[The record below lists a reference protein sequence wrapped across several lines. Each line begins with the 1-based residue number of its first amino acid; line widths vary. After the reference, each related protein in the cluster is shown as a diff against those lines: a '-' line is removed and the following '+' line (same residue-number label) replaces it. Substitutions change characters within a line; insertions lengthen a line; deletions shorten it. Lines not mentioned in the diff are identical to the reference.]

1 MRIIK
6 FRGKSLNTKM
16 WVYGDLNHRGKR
28 TFIEYEVDCKTIG
41 QFIGK
46 TDKEG
51 TEIYEHDIISVNGK
65 YPKLVKYIDEYAC
78 FCLANISDLNKEWMN
93 PWQQIS
99 PDWWNDF
106 KREIRVIGN
115 AFDNPE
121 LMKARKHYFTHELK
135 YDNGVEKTL
144 TLPAM
149 KFLSVRTWDK
159 VRDYIR
165 FHDDLGHLWDERM
178 RRCDTERVGRVVN
191 HFQNDDNAYFMVIN
205 APNTEVHLI
214 TGEIGICSLLTGQRG
229 HFELPRVSYQ
239 TSKGNVVLF
248 PDEIMP
254 VDINLLQQE
263 INEGYIMLSDGRYL
277 PPKEAVQQ
285 CYNAF
290 GIRVGLGDNWEDIYD
305 GWNKEM
311 K

>member
-1 MRIIK
+1 MNMPYKTSRDYQLLKKLLDEGKEIVCFTDFPIDNRI
-6 FRGKSLNTKM
+6 FRD
-16 WVYGDLNHRGKR
+16 V
-28 TFIEYEVDCKTIG
+28 C
-41 QFIGK
+41 
-46 TDKEG
+46 
-51 TEIYEHDIISVNGK
+51 
-65 YPKLVKYIDEYAC
+65 
-78 FCLANISDLNKEWMN
+78 
-93 PWQQIS
+93 
-99 PDWWNDF
+99 
-106 KREIRVIGN
+106 
-115 AFDNPE
+115 
-121 LMKARKHYFTHELK
+121 KARKIGEGRY
-135 YDNGVEKTL
+135 
-144 TLPAM
+144 
-149 KFLSVRTWDK
+149 SVTCRGCEYASFW
-159 VRDYIR
+159 
-165 FHDDLGHLWDERM
+165 E
-178 RRCDTERVGRVVN
+178 N
-191 HFQNDDNAYFMVIN
+191 HNYKWTFED
-205 APNTEVHLI
+205 
-214 TGEIGICSLLTGQRG
+214 EIGICSLLTGQRG

>member
-1 MRIIK
+1 
-6 FRGKSLNTKM
+6 
-16 WVYGDLNHRGKR
+16 
-28 TFIEYEVDCKTIG
+28 
-41 QFIGK
+41 
-46 TDKEG
+46 
-51 TEIYEHDIISVNGK
+51 
-65 YPKLVKYIDEYAC
+65 
-78 FCLANISDLNKEWMN
+78 MN
-93 PWQQIS
+93 Q
-99 PDWWNDF
+99 
-106 KREIRVIGN
+106 
-115 AFDNPE
+115 
-121 LMKARKHYFTHELK
+121 KAK
-135 YDNGVEKTL
+135 
-144 TLPAM
+144 
-149 KFLSVRTWDK
+149 
-159 VRDYIR
+159 DYIR
-165 FHDDLGHLWDERM
+165 RNTLDLESDNRMDSTGYVQYAISEAKAYAAIAIAEEGM

>member
-1 MRIIK
+1 MNFRVWRIYNHKIGVIVILEMIYYSANP
-6 FRGKSLNTKM
+6 FCITSSHSLVPKM
-16 WVYGDLNHRGKR
+16 SQ
-28 TFIEYEVDCKTIG
+28 IIMEP
-41 QFIGK
+41 
-46 TDKEG
+46 
-51 TEIYEHDIISVNGK
+51 DIIS
-65 YPKLVKYIDEYAC
+65 
-78 FCLANISDLNKEWMN
+78 
-93 PWQQIS
+93 
-99 PDWWNDF
+99 
-106 KREIRVIGN
+106 
-115 AFDNPE
+115 
-121 LMKARKHYFTHELK
+121 YFIPCS
-135 YDNGVEKTL
+135 YRQ
-144 TLPAM
+144 

>member
-1 MRIIK
+1 MRMIK
-6 FRGKSLNTKM
+6 FRA
-16 WVYGDLNHRGKR
+16 KR
-28 TFIEYEVDCKTIG
+28 
-41 QFIGK
+41 
-46 TDKEG
+46 
-51 TEIYEHDIISVNGK
+51 VNGGEW
-65 YPKLVKYIDEYAC
+65 VKSMT
-78 FCLANISDLNKEWMN
+78 ISYGTIKRKMYNVFFEVEPNKWVGVIPETVC
-93 PWQQIS
+93 QFS
-99 PDWWNDF
+99 
-106 KREIRVIGN
+106 EIT
-115 AFDNPE
+115 D
-121 LMKARKHYFTHELK
+121 
-135 YDNGVEKTL
+135 
-144 TLPAM
+144 
-149 KFLSVRTWDK
+149 
-159 VRDYIR
+159 
-165 FHDDLGHLWDERM
+165 
-178 RRCDTERVGRVVN
+178 
-191 HFQNDDNAYFMVIN
+191 FMVIN

-277 PPKEAVQQ
+277 PPKETVQQ

-305 GWNKEM
+305 SWNKEM

>member
-1 MRIIK
+1 MNQKAKDYIRRNTLDLESDNRMDSTGYVQYAISEAKAYAAIAIAEEGMRQ
-6 FRGKSLNTKM
+6 
-16 WVYGDLNHRGKR
+16 
-28 TFIEYEVDCKTIG
+28 KTI
-41 QFIGK
+41 
-46 TDKEG
+46 E
-51 TEIYEHDIISVNGK
+51 
-65 YPKLVKYIDEYAC
+65 A
-78 FCLANISDLNKEWMN
+78 
-93 PWQQIS
+93 
-99 PDWWNDF
+99 F
-106 KREIRVIGN
+106 KFAVDG
-115 AFDNPE
+115 
-121 LMKARKHYFTHELK
+121 L
-135 YDNGVEKTL
+135 
-144 TLPAM
+144 
-149 KFLSVRTWDK
+149 
-159 VRDYIR
+159 RDYIR
-165 FHDDLGHLWDERM
+165 FHDDMGHLWDERM